1 MKELANKIHDA
12 FDSIQADERLKE
24 STKRFL
30 SERAENPGA
39 VRPPA
44 FRKIAAACSVMAV
57 LALGIAGYS
66 WIQAPVSY
74 VSIDVN
80 PSLEIGLN
88 RFDRVVSAEAYNEE
102 GGAVLDKLSLTG
114 KTCTEAMDA
123 IVKSEEMGVYLTGEA
138 ELVFTTAADSGRSLG
153 LQSEV
158 ERFCGGTG
166 YNCHS
171 YSTDTG
177 IVSEAHDNGLS
188 VGRYYAY
195 LQLSQYDDTV
205 TVNSCRG
212 MSVSH
217 MHELAEEHGNHGNQ
231 DQNHGGNQGQGYG
244 GNQNHG
250 GDQGQNQG
258 QSYGGSQGGNEEN
271 GASGGG
277 RHHRGGHHE

>member
-1 MKELANKIHDA
+1 MANKIHDA

-30 SERAENPGA
+30 SERVETPKD

-44 FRKIAAACSVMAV
+44 FWKIAAAFSIMAV

-66 WIQAPVSY
+66 WIQAPVAY
-74 VSIDVN
+74 VSIDIN
-80 PSLEIGLN
+80 PSLELGLN

-102 GGAVLDKLSLTG
+102 GEAVLDKLSLTG

-123 IVKSEEMGVYLTGEA
+123 IVKSDGMGVYLTGEA
-138 ELVFTTAADSGRSLG
+138 ELVFTTAADSGRSSG

-158 ERFCGGTG
+158 ERFCGGIG
-166 YNCHS
+166 YNCHN
-171 YSTDTG
+171 YSTDAE
-177 IVSEAHDNGLS
+177 IVSEAHDNGIS

-217 MHELAEEHGNHGNQ
+217 MHELAEEHGHHGNQ
-231 DQNHGGNQGQGYG
+231 GQNHGGNQGQGYG
-244 GNQNHG
+244 GG
-250 GDQGQNQG
+250 
-258 QSYGGSQGGNEEN
+258 QGGYEEN
-271 GASGGG
+271 GVPGGDMDG
-277 RHHRGGHHE
+277 DAVQNGSMAPETGGMHHRGAHHE